1 LIANALSAGFHR
13 IINRALPAPV
23 RFRDRVTRYRHF
35 IAACSAVEENIVGTA
50 GQGKTSKPEAGTGG
64 PVAGPGQLL
73 HEIEVPKKLH
83 SVEDV
88 AELHRKLLDHLRNK
102 G

>member
-1 LIANALSAGFHR
+1 MKLTVITDERG
-13 IINRALPAPV
+13 
-23 RFRDRVTRYRHF
+23 
-35 IAACSAVEENIVGTA
+35 NIVGTA

-64 PVAGPGQLL
+64 PVAGPGQSL
-73 HEIEVPKKLH
+73 HEIEVPNELH

-88 AELHRKLLDHLRNK
+88 TERHRKLLDHLRKK

>member
-1 LIANALSAGFHR
+1 MKLTVITDERG
-13 IINRALPAPV
+13 
-23 RFRDRVTRYRHF
+23 
-35 IAACSAVEENIVGTA
+35 NIVGTA

-64 PVAGPGQLL
+64 PVAGPGQSL
-73 HEIEVPKKLH
+73 HEVEVPNELH

-88 AELHRKLLDHLRNK
+88 AERHHKLLDHLRKK